1 MLISGNILIIRNFY
15 LSFTKFY
22 IFRLLNSVFIKEFKM
37 IKFASRFLI
46 TCFVLL
52 YAMSSNAE
60 VHIIITDGI
69 SSAKPIAVVP
79 FKWTGSGKPPQI
91 IEEIIASDLR
101 NSGKFNPIDIANMPQ
116 RPTTASDISPSMWS
130 KLGVSAVVVGN
141 IQPDASGKY
150 IINYQLVDIVDRP
163 GAILTQNQ
171 FSIEQRWLRFAAHTA
186 SDEIFESLTGIKGA
200 FRTRIAYVVR
210 TDSEPYSHEL
220 RVADYDGYDQ
230 ITVHRSKEPLMSPTW
245 SPDGKKL
252 AYVTFEGHHSAL
264 VLKTLDSGTV
274 ETIASFPQHNGA
286 PAFSPDGSK
295 LAFALSK
302 GGSLN
307 LYMMNL
313 RSKKITQITSGRT
326 NDTEPSWMP
335 DNQTI
340 VYTSDQAGR
349 PQLYTIN
356 VNGGTPERL
365 TWDNTQNQNARVSP
379 DGSFIALISTNNG
392 EQHITRYD
400 VKTSTYQQLTDT
412 FLDETPSI
420 APNGTM
426 IIYSSSQGLGTI
438 LNLVSTDGNFKAKLP
453 ATDGQ
458 VKFPAWSPYL

>member
-1 MLISGNILIIRNFY
+1 M
-15 LSFTKFY
+15 
-22 IFRLLNSVFIKEFKM
+22 
-37 IKFASRFLI
+37 KFASRFLI
-46 TCFVLL
+46 ACFVLL
-52 YAMSSNAE
+52 STMMATAE
-60 VHIIITDGI
+60 VKIVITDGV

-79 FKWTGSGKPPQI
+79 FKWTGSGEPPQLVDNI
-91 IEEIIASDLR
+91 VASDLR
-101 NSGKFNPIDIANMPQ
+101 NSGKFNPIDVAAMPQ
-116 RPTTASDISPSMWS
+116 KPTIASEVNPGVWS
-130 KLGVSAVVVGN
+130 NMGISAVVVGS
-141 IQPDASGKY
+141 IQPDVSGKY
-150 IINYQLVDIVDRP
+150 LITYQLIDTVDRP
-163 GAILTQNQ
+163 GSVLAENQ
-171 FSIEQRWLRFAAHTA
+171 FSIEQRWLRYASHTA
-186 SDEIFESLTGIKGA
+186 SDEIFEALTGIRGA
-200 FRTRIAYVVR
+200 FRTRIAYVVKNNKG
-210 TDSEPYSHEL
+210 PYTHEL
-220 RVADYDGYDQ
+220 RVSDYDGYDQ

-252 AYVTFEGHHSAL
+252 AYVTFESGRSAL
-264 VLKTLDSGTV
+264 VLKTLDSGAV

-313 RSKKITQITSGRT
+313 SSKKITQITSGRS

-349 PQLYTIN
+349 PQLYSIN
-356 VNGGTPERL
+356 IGSGASQRV

-379 DGSFIALISTNNG
+379 DGKFIAVISTNNG

-400 VKTSTYQQLTDT
+400 VETNTYQRLTDT

-438 LNLVSTDGNFKAKLP
+438 LNLVSTDGNFKARLP

-458 VKFPAWSPYL
+458 VKFPSWSPYL

>member
-1 MLISGNILIIRNFY
+1 
-15 LSFTKFY
+15 
-22 IFRLLNSVFIKEFKM
+22 M

-46 TCFVLL
+46 TLFVLF
-52 YAMSSNAE
+52 YMMIANAD
-60 VHIIITDGI
+60 VRIIITDGV

-79 FKWTGSGKPPQI
+79 FKWTGSGEPPQN
-91 IEEIIASDLR
+91 IEDIVASDLR
-101 NSGKFNPIDIANMPQ
+101 NSGKFNPIDVNNMPQ
-116 RPTTASDISPSMWS
+116 KPTTASEVTPTVWDQ
-130 KLGVSAVVVGN
+130 LGVSAVVVGT

-150 IINYQLVDIVDRP
+150 LINYQLVDTVTRP
-163 GAILTQNQ
+163 GAVLAQNQ
-171 FSIEQRWLRFAAHTA
+171 YSIDKRWIRYAAHTA

-200 FRTRIAYVVR
+200 FRTRIAYVVKTTR
-210 TDSEPYSHEL
+210 GPFTHEL
-220 RVADYDGYDQ
+220 RVSDYDGYDQ
-230 ITVHRSKEPLMSPTW
+230 MTVHRSKEPLMSPTW

-252 AYVTFEGHHSAL
+252 AYVTFEGGRSSL
-264 VLKTLDSGTV
+264 VVKSLETGAV
-274 ETIASFPQHNGA
+274 QTIAAFPKHNGA

-302 GGSLN
+302 DGSLN
-307 LYMMNL
+307 LYMMDLN
-313 RSKKITQITSGRT
+313 SKKLTQITSGRS

-335 DNQTI
+335 DSQTI

-356 VNGGTPERL
+356 INGGSSQRL
-365 TWDNTQNQNARVSP
+365 TWDNTQNQNARVAP
-379 DGSFIALISTNNG
+379 DGSFIAMISTNNG

-400 VKTSTYQQLTDT
+400 IETNTYQRLTDS

-426 IIYSSSQGLGTI
+426 IIYSSTQGLGTI
-438 LNLVSTDGNFKAKLP
+438 LNLVSTDGNFKARLP

>member
-1 MLISGNILIIRNFY
+1 
-15 LSFTKFY
+15 
-22 IFRLLNSVFIKEFKM
+22 M
-37 IKFASRFLI
+37 IKFAFRFLT
-46 TCFVLL
+46 TCFILCFTTM
-52 YAMSSNAE
+52 ANSE
-60 VHIIITDGI
+60 VRIIITDGV
-69 SSAKPIAVVP
+69 SSAKPVAVVP
-79 FKWTGSGKPPQI
+79 FKWTGSGQPPQI
-91 IEEIIASDLR
+91 IEDIVASDLR
-101 NSGKFNPIDIANMPQ
+101 NSGKFNPVEVNSMPQ
-116 RPTTASDISPSMWS
+116 KPTTASEVTPAAWNN
-130 KLGVSAVVVGN
+130 LGVSAVVVGS

-150 IINYQLVDIVDRP
+150 LINYQLVDTVNRP
-163 GAILTQNQ
+163 GAVLAQNQ
-171 FSIEQRWLRFAAHTA
+171 YSIDKRWLRYAAHTA

-200 FRTRIAYVVR
+200 FRTRIAYVVK
-210 TDSEPYSHEL
+210 TTKGPFSHEL
-220 RVADYDGYDQ
+220 RVSDYDGYDQ

-245 SPDGKKL
+245 SPDGKKI
-252 AYVTFEGHHSAL
+252 AYVTFEGGHSSL
-264 VLKTLDSGTV
+264 VLKTLDSGAV
-274 ETIASFPQHNGA
+274 QTIASFPQHNGA

-307 LYMMNL
+307 LYMMDL
-313 RSKKITQITSGRT
+313 SSKKITQITSNR
-326 NDTEPSWMP
+326 NNNTEPSWMP

-349 PQLYTIN
+349 PQLYSIN
-356 VNGGTPERL
+356 INSGASQRL

-379 DGSFIALISTNNG
+379 DGSFIAMISTNNG

-400 VKTSTYQQLTDT
+400 ISTNTYQRLTDT

-438 LNLVSTDGNFKAKLP
+438 LNLVSTDGNFKARLP

-458 VKFPAWSPYL
+458 VKFPSWSPYL

>member
-1 MLISGNILIIRNFY
+1 
-15 LSFTKFY
+15 
-22 IFRLLNSVFIKEFKM
+22 M

-46 TCFVLL
+46 ACFVFI
-52 YAMSSNAE
+52 YTMIATAE
-60 VHIIITDGI
+60 VRIIITDGV
-69 SSAKPIAVVP
+69 SSAKPIAVIP
-79 FKWTGSGKPPQI
+79 FKWTGSGEPPQVVDN
-91 IEEIIASDLR
+91 IIASDLR
-101 NSGKFNPIDIANMPQ
+101 NSGKFNPIDVAAMPQ
-116 RPTTASDISPSMWS
+116 KPTTASEVNPSVWS
-130 KLGVSAVVVGN
+130 NIGISAVVVGT
-141 IQPDASGKY
+141 IQPDAAGKY
-150 IINYQLVDIVDRP
+150 LITYQLIDTVERP
-163 GAILTQNQ
+163 GAVLVENQ
-171 FSIEQRWLRFAAHTA
+171 FSIEQRWLRYAAHTA
-186 SDEIFESLTGIKGA
+186 SDEIFEALTGIKGA
-200 FRTRIAYVVR
+200 FRTRIAYVVKN
-210 TDSEPYSHEL
+210 SKGPYTHEL
-220 RVADYDGYDQ
+220 RVSDYDGFDQ
-230 ITVHRSKEPLMSPTW
+230 VTVHRSKEPLMSPTW
-245 SPDGKKL
+245 SPDGKKI
-252 AYVTFEGHHSAL
+252 AYVTFESGRSAL
-264 VLKTLDSGTV
+264 VLKTLESGAV

-313 RSKKITQITSGRT
+313 RTKKITQITSSRS

-335 DNQTI
+335 DNETI

-349 PQLYTIN
+349 PQLYSIN
-356 VNGGTPERL
+356 INSGASQRI

-379 DGSFIALISTNNG
+379 DGKFIAVISTNNG

-400 VKTSTYQQLTDT
+400 LETNTYQRLTDT

-438 LNLVSTDGNFKAKLP
+438 LNLVSTDGNFKARLP

-458 VKFPAWSPYL
+458 VKFPSWSPYL

>member
-1 MLISGNILIIRNFY
+1 MA
-15 LSFTKFY
+15 
-22 IFRLLNSVFIKEFKM
+22 NS
-37 IKFASRFLI
+37 
-46 TCFVLL
+46 
-52 YAMSSNAE
+52 E
-60 VHIIITDGI
+60 VRIIITDGV
-69 SSAKPIAVVP
+69 SSAKPIAVAP
-79 FKWTGSGKPPQI
+79 FKWTGGGEPPQA

-101 NSGKFNPIDIANMPQ
+101 NSGKFNPIDVNQMPQ
-116 RPTTASDISPSMWS
+116 KPTTASEVTPTVWN
-130 KLGVSAVVVGN
+130 KVGVSAVVVGS

-150 IINYQLVDIVDRP
+150 LINYQLVDTVNRP
-163 GAILTQNQ
+163 GTVLAQNQ
-171 FSIEQRWLRFAAHTA
+171 FSIEKRWVRYAAHTA

-200 FRTRIAYVVR
+200 FRTRIAYVVKM
-210 TDSEPYSHEL
+210 TKGPFSHEL
-220 RVADYDGYDQ
+220 RVSDYDGYDQ

-245 SPDGKKL
+245 SPDGKKI
-252 AYVTFEGHHSAL
+252 AYVTFEGGHSSL
-264 VLKTLDSGTV
+264 VLKTLDSGAV
-274 ETIASFPQHNGA
+274 QTIASFPQHNGA

-307 LYMMNL
+307 LYMMTLSN
-313 RSKKITQITSGRT
+313 KQITQITSSRS
-326 NDTEPSWMP
+326 NNTEPSWMP

-349 PQLYTIN
+349 PQLYSIN
-356 VNGGTPERL
+356 INTGESQRV

-379 DGSFIALISTNNG
+379 DGSFIAMISSNNG

-400 VKTSTYQQLTDT
+400 MDTKTYQRLTDT

-438 LNLVSTDGNFKAKLP
+438 LNLVSTDGNFKARLP

>member
-1 MLISGNILIIRNFY
+1 MFK
-15 LSFTKFY
+15 FT
-22 IFRLLNSVFIKEFKM
+22 
-37 IKFASRFLI
+37 SRFLI
-46 TCFVLL
+46 ACSILL
-52 YAMSSNAE
+52 CAMMGHAE
-60 VHIIITDGI
+60 VRIIITDGI

-79 FKWTGSGKPPQI
+79 FQWTGSGEPPQN
-91 IEEIIASDLR
+91 IEEIVASDLR
-101 NSGKFNPIDIANMPQ
+101 NSGKFNPINPSSMPQ
-116 RPTTASDISPSMWS
+116 KPTTASGVTPSLWSP
-130 KLGVSAVVVGN
+130 LNVSAVVVGT

-150 IINYQLVDIVDRP
+150 LITYQLVDTTTHP
-163 GAILTQNQ
+163 GAVLAQNQ
-171 FSIEQRWLRFAAHTA
+171 FAIEKRWVRYAAHTA
-186 SDEIFESLTGIKGA
+186 SDEIFEALTGIRGA
-200 FRTRIAYVVR
+200 FRTRIAYVVKLAKG
-210 TDSEPYSHEL
+210 PFNHEL
-220 RVADYDGYDQ
+220 RVSDYDGYDQ
-230 ITVHRSKEPLMSPTW
+230 SIVHRSKEPLMSPTW

-252 AYVTFEGHHSAL
+252 AYVTFEGGHSAL
-264 VLKTLDSGTV
+264 VLKTLDSGAV

-302 GGSLN
+302 DGSLN

-313 RSKKITQITSGRT
+313 SSKKITQITSGRS

-349 PQLYTIN
+349 PQLYTVN
-356 VNGGTPERL
+356 VSSGASQRL
-365 TWDNTQNQNARVSP
+365 TWDNTQNQNARVAP
-379 DGSFIALISTNNG
+379 DGSFIAMISTNNG

-400 VKTSTYQQLTDT
+400 VATKTYQRLTDT

-426 IIYSSSQGLGTI
+426 IIYSSTQGLGTI
-438 LNLVSTDGNFKAKLP
+438 LNLVSTDGNFKARLP
-453 ATDGQ
+453 GTDGQ

>member
-1 MLISGNILIIRNFY
+1 
-15 LSFTKFY
+15 
-22 IFRLLNSVFIKEFKM
+22 M

-46 TCFVLL
+46 ACFVLL
-52 YAMSSNAE
+52 STMMVTAE
-60 VHIIITDGI
+60 VRIVITDGV

-79 FKWTGSGKPPQI
+79 FKWTGSGTPPQVI
-91 IEEIIASDLR
+91 DNIVASDLR
-101 NSGKFNPIDIANMPQ
+101 NSGKFNPIDVAAMPQ
-116 RPTTASDISPSMWS
+116 RPITASEVNSSVWS
-130 KLGVSAVVVGN
+130 NIGVSAVVVGT

-150 IINYQLVDIVDRP
+150 LITYQLVDTVDRP
-163 GAILTQNQ
+163 GTVLSQNQ
-171 FSIEQRWLRFAAHTA
+171 FSIEQRWLRYAAHTA
-186 SDEIFESLTGIKGA
+186 SDEIFEALTGIKGA
-200 FRTRIAYVVR
+200 FRTRIAYVVKN
-210 TDSEPYSHEL
+210 SKGPYTHEL
-220 RVADYDGYDQ
+220 RVSDYDGFDQ

-245 SPDGKKL
+245 SPDGKKI
-252 AYVTFEGHHSAL
+252 AYVTFESGRSAL
-264 VLKTLDSGTV
+264 VLKTLDSGAV

-313 RSKKITQITSGRT
+313 RSKKITQITSGRS

-349 PQLYTIN
+349 PQLYSIN
-356 VNGGTPERL
+356 VSSGASQRV

-379 DGSFIALISTNNG
+379 DGKFIAVISTNNG

-400 VKTSTYQQLTDT
+400 VETNTYQRLTDT

-438 LNLVSTDGNFKAKLP
+438 LNLVSTDGNFKARLP

-458 VKFPAWSPYL
+458 VKFPSWSPYL

>member
-1 MLISGNILIIRNFY
+1 
-15 LSFTKFY
+15 
-22 IFRLLNSVFIKEFKM
+22 M

-46 TCFVLL
+46 TFFVLF
-52 YAMSSNAE
+52 YTMIANAE
-60 VHIIITDGI
+60 VRIIITDGV
-69 SSAKPIAVVP
+69 STAKPIAVVP
-79 FKWTGSGKPPQI
+79 FKWTGSGEPPQF
-91 IEEIIASDLR
+91 IEDIVASDLR
-101 NSGKFNPIDIANMPQ
+101 NSGKFNPIDVSSMPQ
-116 RPTTASDISPSMWS
+116 RPTSPSEVNPALWS
-130 KLGVSAVVVGN
+130 KLGVSAVVVGT

-150 IINYQLVDIVDRP
+150 LISYQLIDTVTRP
-163 GAILTQNQ
+163 GAVLAQNQ
-171 FSIEQRWLRFAAHTA
+171 YSIEKRWLRYAAHTA

-200 FRTRIAYVVR
+200 FRTRIAYVVK
-210 TDSEPYSHEL
+210 TTKGPFTHEL
-220 RVADYDGYDQ
+220 RVSDYDGFDQ
-230 ITVHRSKEPLMSPTW
+230 MTVHRSKEPLMSPAW

-252 AYVTFEGHHSAL
+252 AYVTFEGGHSSL
-264 VLKTLDSGTV
+264 VIRTLDSGASETV
-274 ETIASFPQHNGA
+274 ASFPKHNGA

-302 GGSLN
+302 DGSLN
-307 LYMMNL
+307 LYVMNL
-313 RSKKITQITSGRT
+313 GSKKITQITSGRS

-335 DNQTI
+335 DSQTI

-349 PQLYTIN
+349 PQLYSIN
-356 VNGGTPERL
+356 INGGTSQRL
-365 TWDNTQNQNARVSP
+365 TWDNTQNQNARVAP
-379 DGSFIALISTNNG
+379 DGSFIAMISTNNG

-400 VKTSTYQQLTDT
+400 MSTSTYQRLTDT

-426 IIYSSSQGLGTI
+426 IIYSSTQGLGTI

>member
-1 MLISGNILIIRNFY
+1 
-15 LSFTKFY
+15 
-22 IFRLLNSVFIKEFKM
+22 M

-46 TCFVLL
+46 ACFVLL
-52 YAMSSNAE
+52 STMMATAE
-60 VHIIITDGI
+60 VRIVITDGV

-79 FKWTGSGKPPQI
+79 FKWTGSGQPPQLVDNI
-91 IEEIIASDLR
+91 VASDLR
-101 NSGKFNPIDIANMPQ
+101 NSGKFNPIDIAAMPQ
-116 RPTTASDISPSMWS
+116 KPTTASEVNSGVWSNMGIS
-130 KLGVSAVVVGN
+130 AIVVGS
-141 IQPDASGKY
+141 IQPDVSGKY
-150 IINYQLVDIVDRP
+150 LITYQLVDTVERP
-163 GAILTQNQ
+163 GTVLAENQ
-171 FSIEQRWLRFAAHTA
+171 FSIEQRWLRYASHTV
-186 SDEIFESLTGIKGA
+186 SDEIFEALTGIKGA
-200 FRTRIAYVVR
+200 FRTRIAYVVKNKKG
-210 TDSEPYSHEL
+210 PYTHEL
-220 RVADYDGYDQ
+220 RVSDYDGYDQ

-252 AYVTFEGHHSAL
+252 AYVTFESGRSAL
-264 VLKTLDSGTV
+264 VLKTLDSGAV

-286 PAFSPDGSK
+286 PAFSPDGKK

-313 RSKKITQITSGRT
+313 SSKKITQITSGRS

-349 PQLYTIN
+349 PQLYSIN
-356 VNGGTPERL
+356 ISNGESQRV

-379 DGSFIALISTNNG
+379 DGKFIAVISTNNG

-400 VKTSTYQQLTDT
+400 IETNTYQRLTDT

-438 LNLVSTDGNFKAKLP
+438 LNLVSTDGNFKASLP

-458 VKFPAWSPYL
+458 VKFPSWSPYL

>member
-1 MLISGNILIIRNFY
+1 
-15 LSFTKFY
+15 
-22 IFRLLNSVFIKEFKM
+22 M

-46 TCFVLL
+46 ACFVFL
-52 YAMSSNAE
+52 YTMIATAE
-60 VHIIITDGI
+60 VRIIITDGV
-69 SSAKPIAVVP
+69 SSAKPIAVIP
-79 FKWTGSGKPPQI
+79 FKWTGSGEPPQVVDN
-91 IEEIIASDLR
+91 IIASDLR
-101 NSGKFNPIDIANMPQ
+101 NSGKFNPIDVAAMPQ
-116 RPTTASDISPSMWS
+116 KPTTASEVNPSVWS
-130 KLGVSAVVVGN
+130 NIGISAVVVGT

-150 IINYQLVDIVDRP
+150 LITYQLVDTVERP
-163 GAILTQNQ
+163 GAVLVENQ
-171 FSIEQRWLRFAAHTA
+171 FPIEQRWLRYAAHTA
-186 SDEIFESLTGIKGA
+186 SDEIFETLTGIKGA
-200 FRTRIAYVVR
+200 FRTRIAYVVKN
-210 TDSEPYSHEL
+210 SKGPYTHEL
-220 RVADYDGYDQ
+220 RVSDYDGFDQ
-230 ITVHRSKEPLMSPTW
+230 VTVHRSKEPLMSPTW
-245 SPDGKKL
+245 SPDGKKI
-252 AYVTFEGHHSAL
+252 AYVTFESGRSAL
-264 VLKTLDSGTV
+264 VLKTLESGAV

-313 RSKKITQITSGRT
+313 RTKKITQITSSRS

-335 DNQTI
+335 DNETI

-349 PQLYTIN
+349 PQLYSIN
-356 VNGGTPERL
+356 INSGASQRI

-379 DGSFIALISTNNG
+379 DGKFIAVISTNNG

-400 VKTSTYQQLTDT
+400 LETNTYQRLTDT

-426 IIYSSSQGLGTI
+426 IIYSSSQGLGSI
-438 LNLVSTDGNFKAKLP
+438 LNLVSTDGNFKARLP

-458 VKFPAWSPYL
+458 VKFPSWSPYL

>member
-1 MLISGNILIIRNFY
+1 
-15 LSFTKFY
+15 
-22 IFRLLNSVFIKEFKM
+22 M
-37 IKFASRFLI
+37 IKFASRFLT
-46 TCFVLL
+46 TCFFLFF
-52 YAMSSNAE
+52 ATIANSE
-60 VHIIITDGI
+60 VRIIITDGI

-79 FKWTGSGKPPQI
+79 FKWVGNGEPPQI
-91 IEEIIASDLR
+91 IEDIIASDLR
-101 NSGKFNPIDIANMPQ
+101 NSGKFNPIDVNRMPQ
-116 RPTTASDISPSMWS
+116 KPTKASEVTSAEWNS
-130 KLGVSAVVVGN
+130 LGVSAVVVGT

-150 IINYQLVDIVDRP
+150 LINYQLVDTVNRP
-163 GAILTQNQ
+163 GTVLAQDQ
-171 FSIEQRWLRFAAHTA
+171 FSIEKRWVRYAAHTA

-200 FRTRIAYVVR
+200 FRTRIAYVVK
-210 TDSEPYSHEL
+210 TTKGPFSHEL
-220 RVADYDGYDQ
+220 RVSDYDGYDQ

-245 SPDGKKL
+245 SPDGKKI
-252 AYVTFEGHHSAL
+252 AYVTFEGGHSSL
-264 VLKTLDSGTV
+264 VLKTLESGTV
-274 ETIASFPQHNGA
+274 QTIASFPQHNGA

-302 GGSLN
+302 SGSLN
-307 LYMMNL
+307 LYVMNL
-313 RSKKITQITSGRT
+313 SNKKITQITSGRS

-335 DNQTI
+335 DNETI

-349 PQLYTIN
+349 PQLYSIN
-356 VNGGTPERL
+356 INNGSSERL

-379 DGSFIALISTNNG
+379 DGSFIAMISTNNG

-400 VKTSTYQQLTDT
+400 MDTKTYQRLTDT

-438 LNLVSTDGNFKAKLP
+438 LNLVSTDGNFKANLP

>member
-1 MLISGNILIIRNFY
+1 
-15 LSFTKFY
+15 
-22 IFRLLNSVFIKEFKM
+22 M

-46 TCFVLL
+46 VCVVLL
-52 YAMSSNAE
+52 STMMATAE
-60 VHIIITDGI
+60 VRIIITDGVN
-69 SSAKPIAVVP
+69 SAKPIAIIP
-79 FKWTGSGKPPQI
+79 FKWTGSGEPPQLI
-91 IEEIIASDLR
+91 DNIIASDLR
-101 NSGKFNPIDIANMPQ
+101 NSGKFNPIDVAAMPQ
-116 RPTTASDISPSMWS
+116 KPTTASEVNSIAWGNLGIST
-130 KLGVSAVVVGN
+130 VVVGS

-150 IINYQLVDIVDRP
+150 LITYQLVDTINHP
-163 GAILTQNQ
+163 GEVLSENQ
-171 FSIEQRWLRFAAHTA
+171 FSIEPRWLRYAAHTA
-186 SDEIFESLTGIKGA
+186 SDEIFEKLTHIKGA

-210 TDSEPYSHEL
+210 NNNGPYTHEL
-220 RVADYDGYDQ
+220 RVSDYDGFDQ
-230 ITVHRSKEPLMSPTW
+230 ITIHRSKEPLMSPTW

-252 AYVTFEGHHSAL
+252 AYVTFESGRSAL
-264 VLKTLDSGTV
+264 VLKKLDSGAV

-302 GGSLN
+302 SGSLN
-307 LYMMNL
+307 LYMMDL
-313 RSKKITQITSGRT
+313 SSKKITQITSGRS

-335 DNQTI
+335 DSQTI

-349 PQLYTIN
+349 PQLYSIDIN
-356 VNGGTPERL
+356 SKVSQRI
-365 TWDNTQNQNARVSP
+365 TWDNMQNQNARVSP
-379 DGSFIALISTNNG
+379 DGKFIALIATNNG

-400 VKTSTYQQLTDT
+400 IETNTYQRLTDT

-438 LNLVSTDGNFKAKLP
+438 LNLVSTDGNFKASLP

-458 VKFPAWSPYL
+458 VKFPSWSPYL